1 MQTRKQA
8 ERDAKKLYR
17 ACLVN
22 GSLDEARVRG
32 VVQLVLAG
40 GGGGR
45 LGVLSRWLRLVRLDR
60 AKRLADVESA
70 VPLPADAR
78 AAIEA
83 ALARVLGPDL
93 ATSFADNPAL
103 IGGVRV
109 KVGSDVY
116 DGSIQGHL
124 AAIES
129 RF

>member
-1 MQTRKQA
+1 
-8 ERDAKKLYR
+8 
-17 ACLVN
+17 
-22 GSLDEARVRG
+22 

>member
-32 VVQLVLAG
+32 VVQRVLAAG
-40 GGGGR
+40 GGSR

-83 ALARVLGPDL
+83 ALARVLGTDL

-124 AAIES
+124 AALES

>member
-32 VVQLVLAG
+32 VVQRVLAA

-124 AAIES
+124 AALES